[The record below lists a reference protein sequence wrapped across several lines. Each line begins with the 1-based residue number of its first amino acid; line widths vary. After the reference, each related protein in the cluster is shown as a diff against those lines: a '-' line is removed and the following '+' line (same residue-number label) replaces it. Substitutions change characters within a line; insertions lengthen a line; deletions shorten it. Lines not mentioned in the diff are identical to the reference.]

1 MMSRSDFSVKVKR
14 HTKKGR
20 QIQKHTIP
28 SLTSQGGTNW
38 HTKRVIDFLYENM
51 NIKFTAAG
59 KYLLPVSSILSQ
71 SFTLKHC
78 FIDWFRAL
86 HNESNTTCHVFRGLN
101 SPHRCRITSFS
112 RLKRISQSGQDTLF
126 IFDLLCLLNNKT
138 KQKVFNWTQQKVFLN
153 IIWSRCQPSFL
164 FFSRSKCA
172 LKLPGL
178 DIWIVISI
186 Q

>member
-1 MMSRSDFSVKVKR
+1 MKICILNLLQLESTYFLFLPFFLKASLWNTV
-14 HTKKGR
+14 
-20 QIQKHTIP
+20 
-28 SLTSQGGTNW
+28 SLT
-38 HTKRVIDFLYENM
+38 
-51 NIKFTAAG
+51 
-59 KYLLPVSSILSQ
+59 
-71 SFTLKHC
+71 
-78 FIDWFRAL
+78 WFRVL
-86 HNESNTTCHVFRGLN
+86 HNESNSTCHIFRGLN

-178 DIWIVISI
+178 DIWIVVSI
-186 Q
+186 QQISATTVA